1 MNRSHIFDEL
11 VRNSLDLWRTAEP
24 DDDPDDRIETDEL
37 LAIVRHGPLLEALMG
52 GPLDRRDIEER
63 LDVSRATSHR
73 FTRWLEDLRFAE
85 RRDGSFELTGEGQIV
100 AEELRRFERN
110 VRAARRLAPLLDS
123 ICPDHQE
130 FVVEPFADAVVT
142 TAAPG
147 DPYRPVTRF
156 LSLLRDSGSFRG
168 FNTTHM
174 VPPIVE
180 EFRGRLFEGTDAEL
194 IYLPDA
200 AETLLSSDRERT
212 RAAIERGDLT
222 LRTREA
228 LPYGL
233 AIFDDRVGIGGYD
246 EETGAMRVFVDTDD
260 AIAREWA
267 ERVYATYR
275 ADSEP
280 LVA

>member
-1 MNRSHIFDEL
+1 MDRSHIFDEL
-11 VRNSLDLWRTAEP
+11 VRSSLELWQTEEPGDEP
-24 DDDPDDRIETDEL
+24 DERIETDEL
-37 LAIVRHGPLLEALMG
+37 VAIVRHGPLLEALMG
-52 GPLDRRDIEER
+52 GPLDRRDVEER
-63 LDVSRATSHR
+63 LGISRATSHR
-73 FTRWLEDLRFAE
+73 FTRWLEDRGFAE
-85 RRDGSFELTGEGQIV
+85 RRDGPFALTGEGQIV

-142 TAAPG
+142 TATPD

-156 LSLLRDSGSFRG
+156 LSLLRESRSFRG

-174 VPPIVE
+174 VPPLSGLD
-180 EFRGRLFEGTDAEL
+180 GRLFADRDVEL
-194 IYLPDA
+194 IYLPDVV
-200 AETLLSSDRERT
+200 ETL
-212 RAAIERGDLT
+212 RATDEDFDAALEAGRLT
-222 LRTREA
+222 LHTREA

-233 AIFDDRVGIGGYD
+233 AVFDDRVGIGGYD
-246 EETGAMRVFVDTDD
+246 EETGAMRVFVDTDA

-267 ERVYATYR
+267 ERVYAAYR